1 MHELLEA
8 WVAWIVPAIQAVG
21 VVIVLWGVIEALL
34 ALARRAL
41 QRLTGTH
48 PRTGLGAIRISIG
61 RKMVLSLEF
70 FIASDIIQTVV
81 IPTWESLGM
90 LAGIVAIRTVIA
102 YFIEYEMRQGSPD
115 RDGGGGERSGR

>member
-1 MHELLEA
+1 MQELLEA
-8 WVAWIVPAIQAVG
+8 WVAWVVPAIQAVG

-34 ALARRAL
+34 ALARRAV
-41 QRLTGTH
+41 QRLTATH
-48 PRTGLGAIRISIG
+48 PRKHLGAIRISIG

-90 LAGIVAIRTVIA
+90 LGGIVAIRTVIA
-102 YFIEYEMRQGSPD
+102 YFIEYEMRHGTSD
-115 RDGGGGERSGR
+115 